1 MTSISSVEIHQ
12 KIHLLPSLPTIVLEL
27 LATMEREKVDVGDL
41 TDKIAKDQTLTAKTL
56 RLANSSFYGMTR
68 QITTIH
74 DAITLLG
81 FRTVRNL
88 ATTSALIG
96 IFNQKKDSLFE
107 AAPFWRHAL
116 ACAVCAKEL
125 APYLRVDPDQAYA
138 AGLLHDIGRLVLVT
152 QFQPQYESA
161 MAYRSTHDCCL
172 LEAEQAELG
181 LTHAWVGELVARQW
195 KLPQVIE
202 LAIAGHHDASI
213 SEMPAA
219 TFVVLAADVIAHA
232 LGFSNDPSDLV
243 PSIPEGFMGKL
254 GIDEQ
259 TLFQVF
265 ESAEKQFA
273 AASLLLNT

>member
-1 MTSISSVEIHQ
+1 MTAISTDEIHR
-12 KIHLLPSLPTIVLEL
+12 KIHLLPSLPTVVMEL
-27 LATMEREKVDVGDL
+27 LATMERDNADVGDL
-41 TDKIAKDQTLTAKTL
+41 TDKIAKDQALTAKTL

-74 DAITLLG
+74 DAISLLG

-96 IFNQKKDSLFE
+96 IFKPKENGQFDVT
-107 AAPFWRHAL
+107 PFWRHAL

-125 APYLRVDPDQAYA
+125 APHLNVDPDQAYA

-161 MAYRSTHDCCL
+161 MAYRATHDCRL
-172 LEAEQAELG
+172 LDAEQAELG
-181 LTHAWVGELVARQW
+181 LTHTWVGELIARQW
-195 KLPQVIE
+195 KLPQPIE
-202 LAIAGHHDASI
+202 WAIAGHHDASI

-219 TFVVLAADVIAHA
+219 TFVILAADVFSHA
-232 LGFSNDPSDLV
+232 LDFSGDPFDLV
-243 PSIPEGFMGKL
+243 PSLPVGFMTKL
-254 GIDEQ
+254 GIDEK

-265 ESAEKQFA
+265 ESAEKQFDA
-273 AASLLLNT
+273 AGLLLNT

>member
-1 MTSISSVEIHQ
+1 MTSISSVEINQ
-12 KIHLLPSLPTIVLEL
+12 KIHLLPSLPTIVMEL
-27 LATMEREKVDVGDL
+27 LATMERENVDVGDL
-41 TDKIAKDQTLTAKTL
+41 TDKIAKDQALTAKTL
-56 RLANSSFYGMTR
+56 RLANSSFYGMAR

-96 IFNQKKDSLFE
+96 LFNQSKDSHFDI
-107 AAPFWRHAL
+107 APFWRHAL
-116 ACAVCAKEL
+116 ACAICAKEL
-125 APYLRVDPDQAYA
+125 APHLHVDPDQAYA

-161 MAYRSTHDCCL
+161 MAYRATHDCRL
-172 LEAEQAELG
+172 VEAERVELG

-232 LGFSNDPSDLV
+232 LDLSNDPFDLI
-243 PSIPEGFMGKL
+243 PSIPEGFVEKL
-254 GIDEQ
+254 CIGEKA
-259 TLFQVF
+259 LFQVF
-265 ESAEKQFA
+265 DSAERQFS
-273 AASLLLNT
+273 AASLLLNS